1 MVWLAAV
8 LCILFAGSLG
18 AQGSF
23 ISKAWANA
31 QKMTVFEQ
39 EVEDVNSVHKIDNH
53 LVRRLIVMPLTEG
66 FNPNQASE
74 MRDKIEFGDKCSLP
88 ASLGTLIFGKPYEVP
103 WLFEMKPV
111 GRTRTVGDAMA
122 KDNIGEEV
130 EVEHTDVES
139 DSDGDSEDDD
149 KESATGTPEPV
160 KVLDKAYI
168 SPLDFR
174 SPENYIFI
182 PKWLM
187 KTLGLKPNDLVDIS
201 FVRINL
207 AGLVVFQP
215 CSLEWDE
222 LMESSDV
229 DPKTILEHEINK
241 YSSLTM
247 GSTIYIE
254 YKGITYPLYVSE
266 TRSELGVAVR
276 GVRVQD
282 SDVKVDIDR
291 TLLED
296 MLDELDGEGEGEES
310 LPEAEDVAAS
320 LADDE
325 EDSEEDSEEE
335 E

>member
-1 MVWLAAV
+1 MWVQLMLLCMISVYLA
-8 LCILFAGSLG
+8 LIE
-18 AQGSF
+18 GSF

-53 LVRRLIVMPLTEG
+53 LARRLIVMPLTEE

-111 GRTRTVGDAMA
+111 GRVRTLGESMTKENTIIEEDEGNTDA
-122 KDNIGEEV
+122 DSN
-130 EVEHTDVES
+130 S
-139 DSDGDSEDDD
+139 DWDSEDADQ
-149 KESATGTPEPV
+149 ESASRNPEPV

-222 LMESSDV
+222 LMECSDT

-254 YKGITYPLYVSE
+254 YRGITYPLYVSE
-266 TRSELGVAVR
+266 TRNELGVAVR

-282 SDVKVDIDR
+282 SDVRVDIDR
-291 TLLED
+291 SLLD
-296 MLDELDGEGEGEES
+296 NMLEE
-310 LPEAEDVAAS
+310 EEEEINTQGGDVAAS
-320 LADDE
+320 ND
-325 EDSEEDSEEE
+325 DSEAES
-335 E
+335 